1 MKRELMDE
9 IVTSRANN
17 NLSEVRRML
26 RELTR
31 EEIHELLVYMAND
44 LNYSTDDILNVTM
57 FL

>member
-1 MKRELMDE
+1 MEKKLMDE
-9 IVTSRANN
+9 IVTNRINE

-31 EEIHELLVYMAND
+31 EEIHELLCYMAND
-44 LNYSTDDILNVTM
+44 LDYNIGDILTVTK